1 MQELLFLGYWGV
13 PSYLYM
19 HTFINLEA
27 FFFFPFPFRGETY
40 GISQARGQIGAAAEG
55 LHHSH
60 SLAGSKPHLQP
71 MLDLVAIPG
80 P

>member
-27 FFFFPFPFRGETY
+27 FFFFLFHLGLRHMEFPKLGVKLELQLKAYITATA
-40 GISQARGQIGAAAEG
+40 SPDP
-55 LHHSH
+55 SH
-60 SLAGSKPHLQP
+60 ICNLC
-71 MLDLVAIPG
+71 
-80 P
+80 